1 MEYSRNTSIK
11 NNLTIVIPTYN
22 EVNYIVRTLHSIYN
36 QRGIW
41 GTRVIIAD
49 NHSNDGTRKVINE
62 TQSLPTYYRKKLNI
76 ELIDGGTV
84 SVGRNNGAKLVDTK
98 YILFIDGDVVL
109 DDPHTI
115 KNTLDEMEREGLQL
129 LTCKLKSYGNDFR
142 TSLMFKMFN
151 IVNYFISKVTPF
163 AVGTYFM
170 VDRRVFKLIGG
181 FDETLNHSED
191 YALSKKF
198 HPENFKI
205 SNHYVGQDDR
215 RFKKMGYFGMIRL
228 LVKGYQNRNNQ
239 DFFKK
244 DVGYWR

>member
-1 MEYSRNTSIK
+1 MANSQNTSIK

-22 EVNYIVRTLHSIYN
+22 EVNYIERTLHSIHN
-36 QRGIW
+36 QSGIR

-49 NHSNDGTRKVINE
+49 NHSNDGTRKVIK
-62 TQSLPTYYRKKLNI
+62 TQSFFYRKKLNI

-109 DDPHTI
+109 DDPYTI
-115 KNTLDEMEREGLQL
+115 KNTLNEMEGKGLQL
-129 LTCKLKSYGNDFR
+129 LTCKLESYGNDFR

-151 IVNYFISKVTPF
+151 IVNYFVSKVTPF

-170 VDRRVFKLIGG
+170 VDRKMFNLFGG
-181 FDETLNHSED
+181 FDETINHSED
-191 YALSKKF
+191 YVLSKKF
-198 HPENFKI
+198 YPENFKI

-215 RFKKMGYFGMIRL
+215 RFKKMGYFGMIKL
-228 LVKGYQNRNNQ
+228 LIKGYQNRDNN

-244 DVGYWR
+244 DVGYW